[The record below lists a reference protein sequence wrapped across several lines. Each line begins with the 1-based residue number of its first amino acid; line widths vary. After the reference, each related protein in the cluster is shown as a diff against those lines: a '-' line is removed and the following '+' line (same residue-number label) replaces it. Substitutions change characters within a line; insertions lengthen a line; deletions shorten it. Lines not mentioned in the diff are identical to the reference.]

1 MAIPIYIVKRRLK
14 RKRRNGERHYRYSL
28 QWRESDPTTGKMKL
42 KCETT
47 GTADMTEARE
57 LQKLKWGGSQLLNRA
72 TGVRRTS
79 GHHRLVDGMPRGAQA
94 CDGSRQPSTI
104 LRGRFALDATRC
116 KKRFPPRAAPLT

>member
-57 LQKLKWGGSQLLNRA
+57 LQKLKWAEVNCLIE
-72 TGVRRTS
+72 
-79 GHHRLVDGMPRGAQA
+79 PRESAEPA
-94 CDGSRQPSTI
+94 AITVSWTEC
-104 LRGRFALDATRC
+104 
-116 KKRFPPRAAPLT
+116 RAALKRAMEADNLRPSYVADSLLMRLAAKSASRHERPR